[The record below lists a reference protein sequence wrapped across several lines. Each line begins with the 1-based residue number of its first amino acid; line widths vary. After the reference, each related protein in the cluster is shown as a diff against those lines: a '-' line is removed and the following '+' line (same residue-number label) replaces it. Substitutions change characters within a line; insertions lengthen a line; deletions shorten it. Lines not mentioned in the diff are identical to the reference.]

1 MATQREQWKGHEIVV
16 EAEAEAAR
24 GAVEGA
30 APRLTIDG
38 EPVYTVE
45 VNGGGY
51 IASGFAF
58 APQPTLVD
66 LGKALIDVREG

>member
-1 MATQREQWKGHEIVV
+1 MATQREHWKGHEIVV
-16 EAEAEAAR
+16 EAEASRGAAEAAT
-24 GAVEGA
+24 
-30 APRLTIDG
+30 PRLTIDG
-38 EPVYTVE
+38 EPVYTLE

-58 APQPTLVD
+58 APQPTLVE